1 MPVRW
6 GLRAAI
12 VAFAAIVIASTAAA
26 AYPDKPV
33 KLLVGYAPGGSTD
46 IVARVLAPVLS
57 AKWGQP
63 VVVEN
68 KPGASGMVAA
78 EQTARAVPD
87 GYTLLLGY
95 TPEVSINKLVFGSMR
110 YDPITDLTPVILAAA
125 APLVLVSGPKLPVG
139 DLQTLRAQQV
149 SGTRLSFGS
158 PGIGGQQHMAGE
170 MLGTLTGL
178 PLLHV
183 PYRGTALAVNDLL
196 GGQIDLFFATTPPLL
211 QHIRSGRLKPILVA
225 GDKREKV
232 LPDVP
237 TAAEVGLPALQLAN
251 WFGVFAPKGL
261 PAPLA
266 EKIAA
271 DVMAALKDPA
281 VAGTLEDQGLTP
293 QSLKGDA
300 FRKFIAAEMV
310 KYEAIVAQTGIRAVP

>member
-6 GLRAAI
+6 GLRVAV
-12 VAFAAIVIASTAAA
+12 VAFAAIVIASTGAS

-95 TPEVSINKLVFGSMR
+95 TPEVSINKLVFHSMR
-110 YDPITDLTPVILAAA
+110 YDPIADLTPVILAAA
-125 APLVLVSGPKLPVG
+125 APLVLVSGPKLAAG
-139 DLQTLRAQQV
+139 DLQTLRAQQPP
-149 SGTRLSFGS
+149 GARLSFGS

-170 MLGTLTGL
+170 MLCKLTGL
-178 PLLHV
+178 PLMHV

-211 QHIRSGRLKPILVA
+211 QHIKSGKLKPILVA

-271 DVMAALKDPA
+271 DVMEALKDPA

-293 QSLKGDA
+293 QSLKGDT

-310 KYEAIVAQTGIRAVP
+310 KYEAIVAQTGIRAEP

>member
-6 GLRAAI
+6 GLRVAA
-12 VAFAAIVIASTAAA
+12 VAFAAIVIASTGAA

-95 TPEVSINKLVFGSMR
+95 TPEVSINKLVFRSMR
-110 YDPITDLTPVILAAA
+110 YDPITDLTPVILAAV
-125 APLVLVSGPKLPVG
+125 APLVLVSGPKLAAS
-139 DLQTLRAQQV
+139 DLQALRAQQA
-149 SGTRLSFGS
+149 SGARLSFGS

-170 MLGTLTGL
+170 MLGKLTGL
-178 PLLHV
+178 PLMHV

-211 QHIRSGRLKPILVA
+211 QHIRSGKLKPILVA
-225 GDKREKV
+225 GDKREEI

-266 EKIAA
+266 EKIGS
-271 DVMAALKDPA
+271 DVMDALKDPA
-281 VAGTLEDQGLTP
+281 VAGTLVDQGLTP

-310 KYEAIVAQTGIRAVP
+310 KYEAIVAQTGIRAEP

>member
-1 MPVRW
+1 M
-6 GLRAAI
+6 
-12 VAFAAIVIASTAAA
+12 
-26 AYPDKPV
+26 
-33 KLLVGYAPGGSTD
+33 
-46 IVARVLAPVLS
+46 
-57 AKWGQP
+57 
-63 VVVEN
+63 
-68 KPGASGMVAA
+68 
-78 EQTARAVPD
+78 PD

-95 TPEVSINKLVFGSMR
+95 TPEVSINKLVFHSMR
-110 YDPITDLTPVILAAA
+110 YDPIADLTPLILAAA
-125 APLVLVSGPKLPVG
+125 APLVLVSGPKLAAG
-139 DLQTLRAQQV
+139 DLQTLRAQQPP
-149 SGTRLSFGS
+149 GARLSFGS

-170 MLGTLTGL
+170 MLGKLTGL
-178 PLLHV
+178 PLMHV

-211 QHIRSGRLKPILVA
+211 QHIKSGKLKPILVA

-261 PAPLA
+261 PASLA

-271 DVMAALKDPA
+271 DVMEALKDPA

-293 QSLKGDA
+293 QSLKGDT

-310 KYEAIVAQTGIRAVP
+310 KYEAIVAQTGIRAEP